1 MPEPNMPIYRPAPV
15 DEISDDARLRLNS
28 IGNLQRTVINNSEE
42 KVVSLESISEEEFA
56 LISVLNTTV
65 YVTKITPTEALL
77 QQDVSQVDNW
87 SNI

>member
-1 MPEPNMPIYRPAPV
+1 MPIFRPAPV
-15 DEISDDARLRLNS
+15 AEISDDARLRLDS

-42 KVVSLESISEEEFA
+42 KVVSLDSISEEEFA
-56 LISVLNTTV
+56 LISVLKITV
-65 YVTKITPTEALL
+65 FVTKITPTEALL